1 MHAPVELPPADAAGA
16 DDDNA
21 AVASAMRSHASR
33 LRIGSE
39 NHFAVRKLSPSRGIQ
54 IARLAG
60 SRQCQTRD
68 NPSKVGWRQ
77 SRLAH
82 ALGCGLEDRSKALID
97 SEANVGGAPSPFTER
112 YARQAAKAGSAA
124 AAAAVD

>member
-1 MHAPVELPPADAAGA
+1 MHAPVKLPPADAAGA

-39 NHFAVRKLSPSRGIQ
+39 NYFAVRKLSPSRGIQ

-60 SRQCQTRD
+60 SRQCQTGN
-68 NPSKVGWRQ
+68 NPSKVAWRQ
-77 SRLAH
+77 SRLTH
-82 ALGCGLEDRSKALID
+82 ALGCSLENRGKALID
-97 SEANVGGAPSPFTER
+97 SEPNIGGTSTSFTER
-112 YARQAAKAGSAA
+112 HA
-124 AAAAVD
+124 